1 MTFSR
6 CRIYP
11 SLFLFLFLLAL
22 AVIPASARDL
32 SQHKQESASSQP
44 VQNNEDPLKR
54 PLKAHEHKS
63 LQGKEG
69 KHCRAWEKD
78 VRVIMTDEE
87 LSAFRKIKENAEQV
101 GAGDGR
107 LTLGKRLALAELEA
121 GEYQLTVKVTDLI
134 LGQTITSAARFAVE

>member
-32 SQHKQESASSQP
+32 SQQKQESASSHP
-44 VQNNEDPLKR
+44 VQNED

-69 KHCRAWEKD
+69 KHYRDWEKD

-101 GAGDGR
+101 GAADGR
-107 LTLGKRLALAELEA
+107 LTLGKRLPAELEA